1 MPTWLDGKTIAMV
14 TTTITAALALGTMIQ
29 TAHSGLR
36 GEIENV
42 RNEIENVR
50 TELGNDIQ
58 NLRTELSNDIRNLRT
73 ELSNDIRNV
82 RTELGNDINKLDDRL
97 RSVELGLA
105 TIQTT
110 MAGFDAP
117 LRVVERRAHHAAD
130 APAPDG

>member
-58 NLRTELSNDIRNLRT
+58 NLRTELSNDI
-73 ELSNDIRNV
+73 
-82 RTELGNDINKLDDRL
+82 NKLDDRL